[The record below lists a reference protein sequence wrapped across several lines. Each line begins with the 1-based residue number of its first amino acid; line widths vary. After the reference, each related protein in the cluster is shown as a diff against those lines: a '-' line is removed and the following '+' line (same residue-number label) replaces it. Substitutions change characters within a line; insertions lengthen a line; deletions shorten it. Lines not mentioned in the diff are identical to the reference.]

1 MQVQESLMKTAGRL
15 RFIDFPGAVM
25 GMPIVLLAFQDMIA
39 EFGRIYLP
47 GIEMWLPK
55 RIEEIATQV
64 TVGGP
69 VSSTVP
75 LFAIGLQIVLFTLVT
90 FWRFKREE
98 F

>member
-1 MQVQESLMKTAGRL
+1 
-15 RFIDFPGAVM
+15 
-25 GMPIVLLAFQDMIA
+25 
-39 EFGRIYLP
+39 
-47 GIEMWLPK
+47 MWLPK

-75 LFAIGLQIVLFTLVT
+75 LFAIDLQIVLFTLVA